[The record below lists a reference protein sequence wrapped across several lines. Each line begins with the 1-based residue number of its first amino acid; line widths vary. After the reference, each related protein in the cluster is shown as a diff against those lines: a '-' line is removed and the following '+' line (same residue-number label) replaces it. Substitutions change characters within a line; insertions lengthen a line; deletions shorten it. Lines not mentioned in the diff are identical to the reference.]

1 MTHKIVGLLATA
13 MVMFLLRDML
23 VSNDMIW
30 VGSCILL
37 AGFMSGGE
45 YRK

>member
-1 MTHKIVGLLATA
+1 MTHKIVGLFATA
-13 MVMFLLRDML
+13 MVMFLLRNLL

-37 AGFMSGGE
+37 AGFMAGGE
-45 YRK
+45 CKK